1 MQSSSQTQA
10 LDYGENRTAVAKATR
25 DEAPRSPMLRSV
37 PVSDRTPMRTADQS
51 RPRRQTCSCEVSN
64 IRPLRARGLL
74 STGTR
79 IPPTIASSVGEAVK
93 PRTLFGDER
102 RVSVD
107 RHRRGCW
114 AEGATR
120 RPDFCH
126 CHSRPP
132 SGRWLA
138 RTHCR
143 LSLAREGS
151 TWRPRPSQCRD
162 SSIGEAPGPVVSGVI
177 QMCESHISG
186 RWRRRR
192 AVSRPRLLQ
201 RS

>member
-1 MQSSSQTQA
+1 
-10 LDYGENRTAVAKATR
+10 
-25 DEAPRSPMLRSV
+25 MLRSV
-37 PVSDRTPMRTADQS
+37 TVSDRTPMRTADPS

-74 STGTR
+74 SPGTHT
-79 IPPTIASSVGEAVK
+79 PPTIASPVGEAVK
-93 PRTLFGDER
+93 PRTLCGDER
-102 RVSVD
+102 RVSVE

-138 RTHCR
+138 RTHRR

-151 TWRPRPSQCRD
+151 TWRPRPSQCQD
-162 SSIGEAPGPVVSGVI
+162 SSQAATSSPTTAGRARPGGA
-177 QMCESHISG
+177 G
-186 RWRRRR
+186 
-192 AVSRPRLLQ
+192 AVSLPLRRGPGRRPVPRAGLPPCCRAYSSPLAACWS
-201 RS
+201 RERVRASAHPTKG